1 MKLIR
6 GFTLVEI
13 AVVLMILGLLLG
25 GLLIPLSAQMD
36 QQKIRVTQQRLEEIK
51 EALIGFAILNGRLPC
66 PAEYYQFD
74 KQNPT
79 TTKDAGKEE
88 PSFCETEGYLP
99 WKDLG
104 IEKHDG
110 WGHPFRYRVDG
121 YFSNGPG
128 FPNPPN
134 HPNKSIIPLI
144 IKDGQEQLNITDET
158 KNHSNVVAIIFS
170 CGKNGRP
177 DDDNDADGTLN
188 SDAQC
193 TNEGT
198 AIKQTYIQD
207 LYVENQFDDILISL
221 PKSILINRVTA
232 AGKWPLCRYEAPQ
245 TACNPNYTP

>member
-74 KQNPT
+74 KQNT

-110 WGHPFRYRVDG
+110 WGHPFRYRIDDEFG
-121 YFSNGPG
+121 KQP
-128 FPNPPN
+128 FPNPPKTTSKLEVQDN
-134 HPNKSIIPLI
+134 DNIPLI
-144 IKDGQEQLNITDET
+144 ALESDNTSRVI
-158 KNHSNVVAIIFS
+158 AIIFS

-177 DDDNDADGTLN
+177 DDDNDDDGTSN
-188 SDAQC
+188 NNATC
-193 TNEGT
+193 TN
-198 AIKQTYIQD
+198 QTPNDSIYTQD
-207 LYVENQFDDILISL
+207 NFVENQFDDVLIWL
-221 PKSILINRVTA
+221 PKTIFINRLVAT
-232 AGKWPLCRYEAPQ
+232 GQWPPS
-245 TACNPNYTP
+245 